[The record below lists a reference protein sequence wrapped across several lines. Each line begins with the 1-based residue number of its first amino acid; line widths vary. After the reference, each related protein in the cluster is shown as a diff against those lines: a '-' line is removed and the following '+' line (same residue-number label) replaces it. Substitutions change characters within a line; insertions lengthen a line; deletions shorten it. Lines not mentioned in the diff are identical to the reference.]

1 MPIKISQLPET
12 NVSQSTDIFPI
23 VQGGQ
28 TKGIRKDVLFSGIDG
43 QIENLSN
50 NKVNKSG
57 DTLTGELQFNNKNEY
72 GAIKK
77 TRTLSNVDYS
87 AYLGVGGNVSS
98 RLELL
103 DSNNNVLSSVEV
115 RPDGY
120 IWNGVKNRRLVE
132 RARQTWGSSLSFTM
146 EAGNQAIAML
156 DNTDMMMLWVGGV
169 PGSETLNTVRLYG
182 TNAQATFDR
191 TTMTVTL
198 KYNDNRNFTAN
209 VIIS

>member
-1 MPIKISQLPET
+1 MEEEVKISELPVATEV
-12 NVSQSTDIFPI
+12 NDDDLVMI
-23 VQGGQ
+23 VQDGFNKQ
-28 TKGIRKDVLFSGIDG
+28 VTKENFQKD
-43 QIENLSN
+43 
-50 NKVNKSG
+50 KVSKSG
-57 DTLTGELQFNNKNEY
+57 DTLARELNFQNKDEY

-77 TRTLSNVDYS
+77 TRTLGNVDYS

-115 RPDGY
+115 RADGY

-146 EAGNQAIAML
+146 QSGDQAIAML
-156 DNTDMMMLWVGGV
+156 DNTDMMTLWVGGV
-169 PGSETLNTVRLYG
+169 PGSESLNVVRLYG

-198 KYNDNRNFTAN
+198 KYSDNRNFTAN